1 MVWIILTGKV
11 KDQESP
17 TLHELLSVPVTN
29 LEVNVEQWR
38 NRLLLV
44 HHKTG
49 RREGPAICD
58 FGQISLDSFS
68 GI

>member
-17 TLHELLSVPVTN
+17 TLHELLSVTVTN
-29 LEVNVEQWR
+29 LQVSVEQWR
-38 NRLLLV
+38 DRLLLV

-58 FGQISLDSFS
+58 FRQISLDSFS